1 MLHLFIS
8 QFDPGDKPEKS
19 SSKIAAFDFGAPAK
33 SEGEPKGKMSGLD
46 ELQSLSVVDE
56 QDYKA
61 TSENKVSFLLLLL
74 NHPPTQPNT
83 HKKTGLPDSLASE
96 AVEAKEHLERV

>member
-61 TSENKVSFLLLLL
+61 TSENKVSFFFFFLFLFT
-74 NHPPTQPNT
+74 NQPN
-83 HKKTGLPDSLASE
+83 AN
-96 AVEAKEHLERV
+96 